1 MDQKIINI
9 TFHQGMGRMT
19 VVLDEFFPTD
29 ATRLRKLLSII
40 DEDYEHRDEL
50 RAVIVQHCDQRAQA
64 LMGGRSDLT
73 NQAVSYHTKA
83 AELQPEIDK
92 MTLQVDALQKY
103 IKTYCKRGGG
113 QGYRQ
118 QLKELKAQL
127 KDIKEQQRRALT
139 LYRDY
144 QRRFVGAEKE
154 AEKLKKNVEVAKHE
168 R

>member
-9 TFHQGMGRMT
+9 TFHQGMGHMT
-19 VVLDEFFPTD
+19 VVLDAFFPTD

-50 RAVIVQHCDQRAQA
+50 RAVVVQHCGQRARA
-64 LMGGRSDLT
+64 LMDGRSDLA
-73 NQAVSYHTKA
+73 NQAVNYHTKA
-83 AELQPEIDK
+83 TELQPEIDK
-92 MTLQVDALQKY
+92 MARQVDTLQRYV
-103 IKTYCKRGGG
+103 KTYCKRGG

-127 KDIKEQQRRALT
+127 KEVKKQQRHALT

>member
-9 TFHQGMGRMT
+9 TFHQGMGHMT
-19 VVLDEFFPTD
+19 VVLDAFFPTD

-50 RAVIVQHCDQRAQA
+50 RAVVVQHCGQRAQA
-64 LMGGRSDLT
+64 LMDGRSDLA
-73 NQAVSYHTKA
+73 NQAVNYHTKA
-83 AELQPEIDK
+83 TELQPEIDK
-92 MTLQVDALQKY
+92 MARQVDTLQQY
-103 IKTYCKRGGG
+103 IKTYCKRGG

-127 KDIKEQQRRALT
+127 KEVKKQQRHALT

>member
-9 TFHQGMGRMT
+9 TFHQGRGHMT
-19 VVLDEFFPTD
+19 VVLDAFFPTD

-40 DEDYEHRDEL
+40 DEDYEHQDEL
-50 RAVIVQHCDQRAQA
+50 RAVVVQHCGQRAQA
-64 LMGGRSDLT
+64 LMDGRSDLA
-73 NQAVSYHTKA
+73 NQAVNYHTKA
-83 AELQPEIDK
+83 TELQPEIDK
-92 MTLQVDALQKY
+92 MARQVDTLQRYV
-103 IKTYCKRGGG
+103 KTYCKRGG

-127 KDIKEQQRRALT
+127 KEVKKQQRHALT

>member
-9 TFHQGMGRMT
+9 TFHQGMGHMT

-40 DEDYEHRDEL
+40 DEDYEHR
-50 RAVIVQHCDQRAQA
+50 AV
-64 LMGGRSDLT
+64 
-73 NQAVSYHTKA
+73 NYHTKA
-83 AELQPEIDK
+83 TELQPEIYK
-92 MTLQVDALQKY
+92 MARQVDALQKY

-127 KDIKEQQRRALT
+127 KEIKEQQRHALT

>member
-9 TFHQGMGRMT
+9 TFHQGMGHMT
-19 VVLDEFFPTD
+19 VVLDAFFPTD

-50 RAVIVQHCDQRAQA
+50 RAIVVQHCGQRAQA
-64 LMGGRSDLT
+64 LMDGRSDLA
-73 NQAVSYHTKA
+73 NQAVNYHTKA
-83 AELQPEIDK
+83 TELQPEIDK
-92 MTLQVDALQKY
+92 MARQVDTLQRYV
-103 IKTYCKRGGG
+103 KTYCKRGG

-127 KDIKEQQRRALT
+127 KEVKKQQRHALT

>member
-9 TFHQGMGRMT
+9 TFHQGMGHMT

-40 DEDYEHRDEL
+40 DEDYEHQDEL
-50 RAVIVQHCDQRAQA
+50 RAVVVQHCGQRAQA
-64 LMGGRSDLT
+64 LMDGRSDLA
-73 NQAVSYHTKA
+73 NQAVNYHTKA
-83 AELQPEIDK
+83 TELQPEIDK
-92 MTLQVDALQKY
+92 MARQVDTLQRYV
-103 IKTYCKRGGG
+103 KTYCKRGG

-127 KDIKEQQRRALT
+127 KEVKKQQRHALT

>member
-9 TFHQGMGRMT
+9 TFHQGMGHMT
-19 VVLDEFFPTD
+19 VVLDAFFPTD
-29 ATRLRKLLSII
+29 AARLRKLLSII

-50 RAVIVQHCDQRAQA
+50 RAVVVQHCGQRAQA
-64 LMGGRSDLT
+64 LMDGRSDLA
-73 NQAVSYHTKA
+73 NQAINYHTKA
-83 AELQPEIDK
+83 TELQPEIDK
-92 MTLQVDALQKY
+92 MARQVDTLQRYV
-103 IKTYCKRGGG
+103 KTYCKRGG

-127 KDIKEQQRRALT
+127 KDIKEQQRHALT

-144 QRRFVGAEKE
+144 KRRFVGAEKE

>member
-9 TFHQGMGRMT
+9 TFHQGMGHMT
-19 VVLDEFFPTD
+19 VVLDAFFPTD

-50 RAVIVQHCDQRAQA
+50 RAVVVQHRGQRAQA
-64 LMGGRSDLT
+64 LMDGRSDLA
-73 NQAVSYHTKA
+73 NQAVNYHTKA
-83 AELQPEIDK
+83 TELQPEIDK
-92 MTLQVDALQKY
+92 MARQVDTLQRYV
-103 IKTYCKRGGG
+103 KTYCKRGG

-127 KDIKEQQRRALT
+127 KEVKKQQRHALT

>member
-9 TFHQGMGRMT
+9 TFHQGMGHMT

-40 DEDYEHRDEL
+40 DEDYEHQDEL
-50 RAVIVQHCDQRAQA
+50 RAVVVQHCGQRAQA
-64 LMGGRSDLT
+64 LMDGRSDLA
-73 NQAVSYHTKA
+73 NQAVNYHTKA
-83 AELQPEIDK
+83 TELQPEIDK
-92 MTLQVDALQKY
+92 MARQVDTLQRYV
-103 IKTYCKRGGG
+103 KTYCKRGG

-127 KDIKEQQRRALT
+127 KEIKEQQRHALT

>member
-9 TFHQGMGRMT
+9 TFHQGMGHMT
-19 VVLDEFFPTD
+19 VMLDAFFPTD

-40 DEDYEHRDEL
+40 DEDYEHQDEL
-50 RAVIVQHCDQRAQA
+50 RAVVVQHCGQRAQA
-64 LMGGRSDLT
+64 LMDGRSDLA
-73 NQAVSYHTKA
+73 NQAVNYHTKA
-83 AELQPEIDK
+83 TELQPEIDK
-92 MTLQVDALQKY
+92 MARQVDTLQRYV
-103 IKTYCKRGGG
+103 KTYCKRGG

-127 KDIKEQQRRALT
+127 KEVKKQQRHALT

>member
-9 TFHQGMGRMT
+9 TFHQGMGHMT
-19 VVLDEFFPTD
+19 VVLDAFFPTD

-50 RAVIVQHCDQRAQA
+50 RAVVQHCGQRAQA
-64 LMGGRSDLT
+64 LMDGRSDLA
-73 NQAVSYHTKA
+73 NQAVNYHTKA
-83 AELQPEIDK
+83 TELQPEIDK
-92 MTLQVDALQKY
+92 MARQVDTLQRYV
-103 IKTYCKRGGG
+103 KTYCKRGG

-127 KDIKEQQRRALT
+127 KEVKKQQRHALT

>member
-9 TFHQGMGRMT
+9 TFHQGMGHMT
-19 VVLDEFFPTD
+19 VVLDAFFPTD

-50 RAVIVQHCDQRAQA
+50 RAVVQHCGQRAQA
-64 LMGGRSDLT
+64 LMDGRSDLA
-73 NQAVSYHTKA
+73 NQAVNYHTKA
-83 AELQPEIDK
+83 TELQPEIDK
-92 MTLQVDALQKY
+92 MARQVDTLQRYV
-103 IKTYCKRGGG
+103 KTYCKRGG

-127 KDIKEQQRRALT
+127 KEVKKQQRHALT

-168 R
+168 

>member
-9 TFHQGMGRMT
+9 TFHQGMGHMT
-19 VVLDEFFPTD
+19 VVLDAFFPTD

-50 RAVIVQHCDQRAQA
+50 RAVVVQQCGQRAQA
-64 LMGGRSDLT
+64 LMDGRSDLA
-73 NQAVSYHTKA
+73 NQAINYHTKA
-83 AELQPEIDK
+83 TELQPEIDK
-92 MTLQVDALQKY
+92 MARQVDTLQRYV
-103 IKTYCKRGGG
+103 KTYCKRGG

-127 KDIKEQQRRALT
+127 KEIKEQQRHALT

>member
-9 TFHQGMGRMT
+9 TFHQGMEHMT

-50 RAVIVQHCDQRAQA
+50 RAVVVQHCGQRAQA
-64 LMGGRSDLT
+64 LMDSRSDLA
-73 NQAVSYHTKA
+73 NRAVDYHTKA
-83 AELQPEIDK
+83 TELQPEIDK
-92 MTLQVDALQKY
+92 LARQIDSLQQY
-103 IKTYCKRGGG
+103 IKTYCKRGG

-127 KDIKEQQRRALT
+127 KDIKEQQRHALT

>member
-9 TFHQGMGRMT
+9 TFHQGMGHMT
-19 VVLDEFFPTD
+19 VVLDAFFPTD
-29 ATRLRKLLSII
+29 AARLRKLLSII

-50 RAVIVQHCDQRAQA
+50 RAVVVQHCGQRAQA
-64 LMGGRSDLT
+64 LMDGRSDLA
-73 NQAVSYHTKA
+73 NQAVNYHTKA
-83 AELQPEIDK
+83 TELQPEIDK
-92 MTLQVDALQKY
+92 MARQVDTLQRYV
-103 IKTYCKRGGG
+103 KTYCKRGG

-127 KDIKEQQRRALT
+127 KEVKKQQRHALT

>member
-9 TFHQGMGRMT
+9 TFHQGMGHMT
-19 VVLDEFFPTD
+19 VVLDAFFPTD

-50 RAVIVQHCDQRAQA
+50 RAVVVQHFGQRAQA
-64 LMGGRSDLT
+64 LMDGRSDLA
-73 NQAVSYHTKA
+73 NQAVNYHTKA
-83 AELQPEIDK
+83 TELQPEIDK
-92 MTLQVDALQKY
+92 MARQVDTLQRYV
-103 IKTYCKRGGG
+103 KTYCKRGG

-127 KDIKEQQRRALT
+127 KEVKKQQRHALT

>member
-9 TFHQGMGRMT
+9 TFHQGMGHMT
-19 VVLDEFFPTD
+19 VVLDAFFPTD

-50 RAVIVQHCDQRAQA
+50 RAVVVQHCGQRAQA
-64 LMGGRSDLT
+64 LMDGRSDLA
-73 NQAVSYHTKA
+73 NQAVNYHTKA
-83 AELQPEIDK
+83 TELQPEIDK
-92 MTLQVDALQKY
+92 MARQVDTLQRYV
-103 IKTYCKRGGG
+103 KTYCKRGG

-127 KDIKEQQRRALT
+127 KEVKKQQRHALT

-144 QRRFVGAEKE
+144 KRRFVGAEKE

>member
-9 TFHQGMGRMT
+9 TFHQGMGHMT
-19 VVLDEFFPTD
+19 VVLDAFFPTD

-40 DEDYEHRDEL
+40 DEDYEHQDEL
-50 RAVIVQHCDQRAQA
+50 RAVVVQHCGQRAQA
-64 LMGGRSDLT
+64 LMDGRSDLA
-73 NQAVSYHTKA
+73 NQAINYHTKA
-83 AELQPEIDK
+83 TELQPEIDK
-92 MTLQVDALQKY
+92 MARQVDTLQRYV
-103 IKTYCKRGGG
+103 KTYCKRGG

-127 KDIKEQQRRALT
+127 KEVKKQQRHALT

>member
-9 TFHQGMGRMT
+9 TFHQGMGHMT
-19 VVLDEFFPTD
+19 VVLDAFFPTD

-50 RAVIVQHCDQRAQA
+50 RAVVVQHCGQRAQA
-64 LMGGRSDLT
+64 LMDDRSDLA
-73 NQAVSYHTKA
+73 NQAVNYHTKA
-83 AELQPEIDK
+83 TELQPEIDK
-92 MTLQVDALQKY
+92 MARQVDTLQRYV
-103 IKTYCKRGGG
+103 KTYCKRGG

-127 KDIKEQQRRALT
+127 KEVKKQQRHALT

>member
-9 TFHQGMGRMT
+9 TFHQGMGHMT
-19 VVLDEFFPTD
+19 VVLDAFFPTD

-40 DEDYEHRDEL
+40 DEDYEHQDEL
-50 RAVIVQHCDQRAQA
+50 RAVVVQHCGQRAQA
-64 LMGGRSDLT
+64 V
-73 NQAVSYHTKA
+73 NYHTKA
-83 AELQPEIDK
+83 TELQPEIDK
-92 MTLQVDALQKY
+92 MARQVDTLQRYV
-103 IKTYCKRGGG
+103 KTYCKRGG

-127 KDIKEQQRRALT
+127 KEVKKQQRHALT

>member
-9 TFHQGMGRMT
+9 TFHQGMGHMT
-19 VVLDEFFPTD
+19 VVLDAFFPTD

-50 RAVIVQHCDQRAQA
+50 RAVVVQHCGQRAQA
-64 LMGGRSDLT
+64 LMDGRSDLA
-73 NQAVSYHTKA
+73 NQAINYHTKA
-83 AELQPEIDK
+83 TELQPEIDK
-92 MTLQVDALQKY
+92 MARQVDTLQRYV
-103 IKTYCKRGGG
+103 KTYCKRGG

-127 KDIKEQQRRALT
+127 KEIKEQQRHALT

>member
-9 TFHQGMGRMT
+9 TFHQGMGHMT
-19 VVLDEFFPTD
+19 VVLDAFFPTD

-40 DEDYEHRDEL
+40 DEDYEHQDEL
-50 RAVIVQHCDQRAQA
+50 RAVVVQHCGQRAQA
-64 LMGGRSDLT
+64 LMDGRSDLA
-73 NQAVSYHTKA
+73 NQAVNYHTKA
-83 AELQPEIDK
+83 TELQPEIDK
-92 MTLQVDALQKY
+92 MARQVDTLQRYV
-103 IKTYCKRGGG
+103 KTYCKRGG

-127 KDIKEQQRRALT
+127 KEVKKQQRHALT

-154 AEKLKKNVEVAKHE
+154 AEKLKKNVEGAKHE

>member
-9 TFHQGMGRMT
+9 TFHQGMGHMT
-19 VVLDEFFPTD
+19 VVLDAFFPTD
-29 ATRLRKLLSII
+29 AARLRKLL
-40 DEDYEHRDEL
+40 
-50 RAVIVQHCDQRAQA
+50 RAVVVQHCGQRAQA
-64 LMGGRSDLT
+64 LMDGRSDLA
-73 NQAVSYHTKA
+73 NQAINYHTKA
-83 AELQPEIDK
+83 TELQPEIDK
-92 MTLQVDALQKY
+92 MARQVDTLQRYV
-103 IKTYCKRGGG
+103 KTYCKRGG

-127 KDIKEQQRRALT
+127 KEIKEQQRHALT

>member
-9 TFHQGMGRMT
+9 TFHQGMGHMT
-19 VVLDEFFPTD
+19 VVLDAFFPTD

-40 DEDYEHRDEL
+40 DEDYEHQDEL
-50 RAVIVQHCDQRAQA
+50 RAVVVQHCGQRAQA
-64 LMGGRSDLT
+64 LMDDRSDLA
-73 NQAVSYHTKA
+73 NQAVNYHTKA
-83 AELQPEIDK
+83 TELQPEIDK
-92 MTLQVDALQKY
+92 MARQVDTLQRYV
-103 IKTYCKRGGG
+103 KTYCKRGG

-127 KDIKEQQRRALT
+127 KEVKKQQRHALT

>member
-1 MDQKIINI
+1 MDQKNINI
-9 TFHQGMGRMT
+9 TFHQGLGHMT
-19 VVLDEFFPTD
+19 VVLDAFFPTD

-50 RAVIVQHCDQRAQA
+50 RAVVVQHCGQRAQA
-64 LMGGRSDLT
+64 LMDGRSDLA
-73 NQAVSYHTKA
+73 NQAVNYHTKA
-83 AELQPEIDK
+83 TELQPEIDK
-92 MTLQVDALQKY
+92 MARQVDTLQRYV
-103 IKTYCKRGGG
+103 KTYCKRGG

-127 KDIKEQQRRALT
+127 KEVKKQQRHALT

>member
-9 TFHQGMGRMT
+9 TFHQGMGHMT
-19 VVLDEFFPTD
+19 VVLDAFFPTD

-50 RAVIVQHCDQRAQA
+50 RAVVVQHCGQRAQA
-64 LMGGRSDLT
+64 LMDGRSDLA
-73 NQAVSYHTKA
+73 NQAVNYHTKA
-83 AELQPEIDK
+83 TELQPEIDK
-92 MTLQVDALQKY
+92 MARQVDTLQRYV
-103 IKTYCKRGGG
+103 KTYCKRGG

-127 KDIKEQQRRALT
+127 KEVKKQQRHALT

>member
-9 TFHQGMGRMT
+9 TFHQGMGHMT
-19 VVLDEFFPTD
+19 IVLDAFFPTD

-50 RAVIVQHCDQRAQA
+50 RAVVVQHCGQRAQA
-64 LMGGRSDLT
+64 LMDGRSDLA
-73 NQAVSYHTKA
+73 NQAVNYHTKA
-83 AELQPEIDK
+83 TELQPEIDK
-92 MTLQVDALQKY
+92 MARQVDTLQRYV
-103 IKTYCKRGGG
+103 KTYCKRGG

-127 KDIKEQQRRALT
+127 KEVKKQQRHALT

>member
-9 TFHQGMGRMT
+9 TFHQGMGHMT
-19 VVLDEFFPTD
+19 VVLDAFFPTD

-50 RAVIVQHCDQRAQA
+50 RAVVQHCGQRAQA
-64 LMGGRSDLT
+64 LMDGRSDLA
-73 NQAVSYHTKA
+73 NQAVNYHTKA
-83 AELQPEIDK
+83 TELQPEIDK
-92 MTLQVDALQKY
+92 IARQVDTLQRYV
-103 IKTYCKRGGG
+103 KTYCKRGG

-127 KDIKEQQRRALT
+127 KEVKKQQRHALT

>member
-9 TFHQGMGRMT
+9 TFHQGMGHMT

-50 RAVIVQHCDQRAQA
+50 RDIVVQHCGRRAQA
-64 LMGGRSDLT
+64 LLDGRSTLA
-73 NQAVSYHTKA
+73 NKAVNYHTKA
-83 AELQPEIDK
+83 TKRQPEIDK
-92 MTLQVDALQKY
+92 LTRQAGSLQQY

-127 KDIKEQQRRALT
+127 KNIKEQQRHALA

-144 QRRFVGAEKE
+144 QRRFISAEKE
-154 AEKLKKNVEVAKHE
+154 AEKLKKNMEVADYE

>member
-9 TFHQGMGRMT
+9 TFHQGMGHMT
-19 VVLDEFFPTD
+19 VVLDAFFPTD

-50 RAVIVQHCDQRAQA
+50 RAVVVQHCGQRAQT
-64 LMGGRSDLT
+64 LMDGRSDLA
-73 NQAVSYHTKA
+73 NQAVNYHTKA
-83 AELQPEIDK
+83 TELQPEIDK
-92 MTLQVDALQKY
+92 MARQVDTLQRYV
-103 IKTYCKRGGG
+103 KTYCKRGGG

-118 QLKELKAQL
+118 QLKELKTQL
-127 KDIKEQQRRALT
+127 KEIKEQQRHALT

>member
-9 TFHQGMGRMT
+9 TFHQGMGHMT

-40 DEDYEHRDEL
+40 DEDYEHQDEL
-50 RAVIVQHCDQRAQA
+50 RAVVVQHCGQRAQT
-64 LMGGRSDLT
+64 LMDGRSDLA
-73 NQAVSYHTKA
+73 NQAVNCHTKA
-83 AELQPEIDK
+83 TELQPEIDK
-92 MTLQVDALQKY
+92 MARQVDTLQRYV
-103 IKTYCKRGGG
+103 KTYCKRGG

-127 KDIKEQQRRALT
+127 KEVKKQQRHALT

>member
-9 TFHQGMGRMT
+9 TFHQGMGHMT
-19 VVLDEFFPTD
+19 VVLDAFFPTD

-50 RAVIVQHCDQRAQA
+50 RAVVVQHCGQRAQA
-64 LMGGRSDLT
+64 LMDGRSDLA
-73 NQAVSYHTKA
+73 NQAVNYHTKA
-83 AELQPEIDK
+83 TELQPEIDK
-92 MTLQVDALQKY
+92 MARQVDTLQRYV
-103 IKTYCKRGGG
+103 KTYCKRGG

-127 KDIKEQQRRALT
+127 KEVKKQQRHALT

-168 R
+168 

>member
-9 TFHQGMGRMT
+9 TFHQGMGHMT
-19 VVLDEFFPTD
+19 VVLDAFFPTD

-40 DEDYEHRDEL
+40 DEDYEHQDEL
-50 RAVIVQHCDQRAQA
+50 RAVVVQHCGQRAQA
-64 LMGGRSDLT
+64 LMDGRSDLA
-73 NQAVSYHTKA
+73 NQAINYHTKA
-83 AELQPEIDK
+83 TELQPEIDK
-92 MTLQVDALQKY
+92 MARQVDTLQRYV
-103 IKTYCKRGGG
+103 KTYCKRGG

-127 KDIKEQQRRALT
+127 KEIKEQQRHALT

>member
-9 TFHQGMGRMT
+9 TFHQGMGHMT
-19 VVLDEFFPTD
+19 VVLDAFFPTD
-29 ATRLRKLLSII
+29 AARLRKLLSII

-50 RAVIVQHCDQRAQA
+50 RAVVVQHCGQRAQA
-64 LMGGRSDLT
+64 LMDGRSDLA
-73 NQAVSYHTKA
+73 NQAINYHTKA
-83 AELQPEIDK
+83 TELQPEIDK
-92 MTLQVDALQKY
+92 MARQVDTLQKY
-103 IKTYCKRGGG
+103 IKTYCKRGG

-127 KDIKEQQRRALT
+127 KEVKKQQRHALT

>member
-9 TFHQGMGRMT
+9 TFHQGMGHMT

-50 RAVIVQHCDQRAQA
+50 RAAVVQHCGRRA
-64 LMGGRSDLT
+64 LSLLDGRKDLA
-73 NQAVSYHTKA
+73 NRAVEYHTKA
-83 AELQPEIDK
+83 TELQPKIDK
-92 MTLQVDALQKY
+92 LTQQVSAMQEY
-103 IKTYCKRGGG
+103 VNTYCKRGKG

-127 KDIKEQQRRALT
+127 KDIKEQQRHALT

>member
-9 TFHQGMGRMT
+9 TFHQGMGHMT
-19 VVLDEFFPTD
+19 VVLDAFFPTD

-50 RAVIVQHCDQRAQA
+50 RAVVVQHCSQRAQA
-64 LMGGRSDLT
+64 LMDGRSDLA
-73 NQAVSYHTKA
+73 NQAVNYHTKA
-83 AELQPEIDK
+83 TELQPEIDK
-92 MTLQVDALQKY
+92 MARQVDTLQRYV
-103 IKTYCKRGGG
+103 KTYCKRGG

-127 KDIKEQQRRALT
+127 KEVKKQQRHALT